1 MDIKS
6 WILLVGTLLIV
17 AVICHGFWTAY
28 RVRKNDVRMEIET
41 DLPDEDVDDIVLWG
55 EELPNGGARVT
66 PTEGY
71 DALRVRKRKPADGH
85 QPDTFDQD
93 KLDSDTSAISEA
105 EALEEALMALDDAVA
120 YAGDGLA
127 PELEVLEG
135 IDEGD
140 LDAGYQPEQ
149 ATLDLEMEALEERF
163 AARAADLDVEGTPML
178 TDAQSPEVLSETA
191 PEAVPAVVPTSE
203 LPPKKQITPERAAIV
218 PRKQFEPPSQEE
230 LEAQRTAEREKAR
243 KEQQAKE
250 RAEIAAA
257 AERQRQKEL
266 EREKQE
272 RYDAKV
278 EAQRLRRLEQQ
289 QREAQARLDAEN
301 REKAKAEAKALR
313 EAQREERRLASQD
326 QPEQLSLTPEP
337 VVEFPETSG
346 GFDSGTTRTPPAEE
360 LVVLNVVAKTRPF
373 QGVDVLELFY
383 RNGIKFGD
391 MNIFHRMDP
400 VSRASEYSIASVTEP
415 GYFDL
420 QAMPEQEFRGL
431 CLFMQLPC
439 PSQATKVFTDM
450 HTVADK
456 LARQLEGEVCDEQ
469 FNRLTRQSKEHYRQ
483 RVAEFTRRTMSR
495 RA

>member
-6 WILLVGTLLIV
+6 WILLVGTLLII

-71 DALRVRKRKPADGH
+71 DALRVRKREPMDSQQLDTH
-85 QPDTFDQD
+85 QLDTQ
-93 KLDSDTSAISEA
+93 AISDA
-105 EALEEALMALDDAVA
+105 DALEEALMALDDAVA

-127 PELEVLEG
+127 PEPEG

-140 LDAGYQPEQ
+140 FDAGYQPEQ

-163 AARAADLDVEGTPML
+163 AARAAEVESTPLL
-178 TDAQSPEVLSETA
+178 TDAQSKEVA
-191 PEAVPAVVPTSE
+191 PAVVPTSE

-230 LEAQRTAEREKAR
+230 LEAQRIAEREKAR
-243 KEQQAKE
+243 DEQQARE
-250 RAEIAAA
+250 RAELAAA
-257 AERQRQKEL
+257 AERQRQEEL
-266 EREKQE
+266 EKEKQAE
-272 RYDAKV
+272 YDAKV

-313 EAQREERRLASQD
+313 EAQREEKREAKRRESQG
-326 QPEQLSLTPEP
+326 QPEQLSLTAEP

-346 GFDSGTTRTPPAEE
+346 GFDATTSSTPPAEE
-360 LVVLNVVAKTRPF
+360 LVVLNVVAKTRAF

-400 VSRASEYSIASVTEP
+400 VSKASEYSIASVTEP

-450 HTVADK
+450 YTVADK

-469 FNRLTRQSKEHYRQ
+469 FNRLTRQSREHYRQ
-483 RVAEFTRRTMSR
+483 RVAEFTRRNMSR